1 MATAAAR
8 TGIPKRFIL
17 VAMCFLATTLCY
29 IDRVNISVAVIPMA
43 EEYGWSATTKG
54 LVLSSFFIGYLLAMT
69 PGGWA
74 SNRFGGRV
82 MLGWALLLW
91 SLFTY
96 LTPAAAAG
104 SFGLLIA
111 ARILMGAGEAVNF
124 PAVVALFARWLP
136 PGERTRAQTLNFAG
150 IPAGTVLGLI
160 ISGALVEAY
169 GWPAA
174 FHVFGAVG
182 LAFAALWFFV
192 VRGSPD
198 THPTISE
205 AERARLAPIA
215 AEHHDVPPVPWRRM
229 MAARPVQALI
239 VNHFCTTWSLY
250 LMLTWLP
257 SYFRDVQ
264 KLDIAN
270 SGLFSAAPWMT
281 AFVVGPLVGLGVD
294 RLAARGVP
302 MTTLRKWTQGI
313 AMFGMAAGL
322 VLTAQAG
329 DADTA
334 LVLLCVT
341 MALYAFSG
349 SGFGS
354 NHLDIAPRYAA
365 ALYGVSNTF
374 ATIPGIVGVAAT
386 GWLLDVTGSYTA
398 TFAVAAGINVVGGI
412 VWLVWSTGEKVID

>member
-1 MATAAAR
+1 MATAAVSG
-8 TGIPKRFIL
+8 GIPKRFVL
-17 VAMCFLATTLCY
+17 VGMCFLATTLCY

-54 LVLSSFFIGYLLAMT
+54 IVLSSFFIGYLLAMT

-74 SNRFGGRV
+74 SNRFGGRI

-96 LTPAAAAG
+96 LTPAAAAL
-104 SFGLLIA
+104 SFGALIA
-111 ARILMGAGEAVNF
+111 ARIFMGMGEAVNF

-136 PGERTRAQTLNFAG
+136 PHERTRAQTINFAG
-150 IPAGTVLGLI
+150 IPAGTVLGLVV
-160 ISGALVEAY
+160 SGALVEHY

-174 FHVFGAVG
+174 FHVFGGVG
-182 LAFAALWFFV
+182 LAYAALWFLI
-192 VRGSPD
+192 VRASPD
-198 THPTISE
+198 THPTISA
-205 AERARLAPIA
+205 AERAHLAPIA
-215 AEHHDVPPVPWRRM
+215 AEHADVPPVPWRRI

-270 SGLFSAAPWMT
+270 SGLFSAAPWLT
-281 AFVVGPLVGLGVD
+281 AFVVGPIVGQVCD
-294 RLAARGVP
+294 RLLARGASLTAV
-302 MTTLRKWTQGI
+302 RKWTQSI
-313 AMFGMAAGL
+313 AMLGSAAGL
-322 VLTAQAG
+322 LLAAQATHP
-329 DADTA
+329 DTA
-334 LVLLCVT
+334 LIILCAT
-341 MALYAFSG
+341 MALHSFAN

-354 NHLDIAPRYAA
+354 NHLDIAPRYAPT
-365 ALYGVSNTF
+365 LYGISNTF

-386 GWLLDVTGSYTA
+386 GWLLDLTGSYGA
-398 TFAVAAGINVVGGI
+398 TFAVAAGINVVGAI
-412 VWLVWSTGEKVID
+412 VWLAWATGEKVID